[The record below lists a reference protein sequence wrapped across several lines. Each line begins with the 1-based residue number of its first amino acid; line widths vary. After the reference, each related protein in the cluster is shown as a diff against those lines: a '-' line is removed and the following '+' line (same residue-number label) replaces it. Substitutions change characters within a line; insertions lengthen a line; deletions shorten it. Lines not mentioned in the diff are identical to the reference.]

1 MSLQGKIA
9 VVTGGSRGI
18 GSSIALKLAEKG
30 AKVAVNYN
38 GSEEKAKEVLSQIEA
53 KGGEGI
59 VIKANITKPEEVLEM
74 FQTVEEK
81 LGKVDI
87 LVNNAGITKDNL
99 IMRMKEEEWDSVIE
113 TNLKGAFNCI
123 KAISRPM
130 VKQKAGKII
139 NIASVVAQA
148 GNVGQSNY
156 VAAKAGIIGLTK
168 SVALEFASRGIQVN
182 AVAPGFISTDM
193 TDALSDKVKEQM
205 LEKIP
210 VKKFGTPED
219 VANTVAFLASAESNY
234 ITGQVI
240 NVNGGMYT

>member
-1 MSLQGKIA
+1 MSGTKKIA
-9 VVTGGSRGI
+9 VVTGASRGI
-18 GSSIALKLAEKG
+18 GRAIALKLAKEG
-30 AKVAVNYN
+30 IKVAVNYN
-38 GSEEKAKEVLSQIEA
+38 GSEDKAKEVLSEIIA
-53 KGGEGI
+53 SGGEGI
-59 VIKANITKPEEVLEM
+59 IVKANISNAEDVAKM
-74 FQTVEEK
+74 FETVENE

-123 KAISRPM
+123 KAISRGM
-130 VKQKAGKII
+130 IKQKAGKII
-139 NIASVVAQA
+139 NIASVVALA

-193 TDALSDKVKEQM
+193 TDALPDNIKEQL
-205 LEKIP
+205 LERIP
-210 VKKFGTPED
+210 VKKLGTPED
-219 VANTVAFLASAESNY
+219 VANTVAFLASPESDY

-240 NVNGGMYT
+240 NVNGGMYV

>member
-1 MSLQGKIA
+1 MDLQDKVA

-18 GSSIALKLAEKG
+18 GSEIAIKLAEKG

-38 GSEEKAKEVLSQIEA
+38 GSEDKANEVLSKIQA
-53 KGGEGI
+53 NGGQAI
-59 VIKANITKPEEVLEM
+59 VIKANITKVEEVLKM
-74 FQTVEEK
+74 FDTVEAE
-81 LGKVDI
+81 LGKIDI

-123 KAISRPM
+123 KAISRSM
-130 VKQKAGKII
+130 IKQRSGKII
-139 NIASVVAQA
+139 NIASVVALA

-168 SVALEFASRGIQVN
+168 AVALEFASRGIQVN

-219 VANTVAFLASAESNY
+219 VANAVVFLASSESNY